1 MAGHVHRSL
10 HPEIGIAAVGVLEDA
25 GYTVRLPEQRLCC
38 GRPLYDYG
46 MLPTARRWLRR
57 IVDDLREPVA
67 AGTPVIGLEPSCLAV
82 FRDELVNLFPD
93 DLDARRL
100 SQQSYTLG
108 EFLAA
113 RDYQPPK
120 LSGRALVQMHCHHG
134 AVLTYDSERSLLER
148 MGLEL
153 DFPASGCCGMA
164 GSFGYER
171 GQRYQVSMA
180 RGERVI
186 LPAVRAADPDTLII
200 ADGFSCREQISQATG
215 RQPLHLAQVL
225 QLAGRPEA
233 ARLEPRPHSAA
244 LLAGLGLDSAP
255 VKEPVKQARVELNR
269 PELEQLLTGS
279 GTYWRGF
286 GLVGPGVSGDRC

>member
-100 SQQSYTLG
+100 SRQSYTLG

-120 LSGRALVQMHCHHG
+120 LSGRALVQVHCHHG

-180 RGERVI
+180 CGERVI

-244 LLAGLGLDSAP
+244 LLAGLGLGAAAGTAYGLR
-255 VKEPVKQARVELNR
+255 K
-269 PELEQLLTGS
+269 LLGGS
-279 GTYWRGF
+279 HG
-286 GLVGPGVSGDRC
+286 